1 MSSIPFR
8 DVSGREKHVNQNAK
22 TSLND
27 AELKAVVGGYGES
40 LRPWLQD
47 PPPKPKEPIT
57 HTPDG
62 SQTS

>member
-1 MSSIPFR
+1 M
-8 DVSGREKHVNQNAK
+8 NQNPK

-27 AELKAVVGGYGES
+27 AELKTVVGGYGEGS
-40 LRPWLQD
+40 RPWLTE
-47 PPPKPKEPIT
+47 PAPKPKVPVT